1 MCTEANIILALG
13 SNTQQHLHIDM
24 AQAMLRE
31 LLGQIEFTQKLWTA
45 PIDIYSDKFIN
56 CLGMAS
62 TTLALDELN
71 RRCKQIEALCGDNRA
86 DRRQGIVRMD
96 IDILLYGS
104 QRLHESDWD
113 RSYIRD
119 LMHELAPD
127 ITEKQATI

>member
-45 PIDIYSDKFIN
+45 PIDIYSDRFIN